1 MSYKLSKIYKL
12 NSKEILLNITIDCN
26 EYNFYINEKNLRYL
40 NKTLKNKSISE
51 AIKYWKKHE
60 EYNIKKN
67 KKKEIN
73 TSSLNSILN
82 NYDIEYHFIG
92 QYLINLTYKNNNYII
107 DLINDSIESCDFLDS
122 YENKNYN
129 KYKIDDSIKDTYSVI
144 SETDTEI
151 EESVDVIKK
160 IEKINNINIKNSL
173 PNDFIKLL
181 DLTMNNSDI
190 LKPVLNLINSK
201 TDNLIGNFIKSSGI
215 NINLDTPIDST
226 EIIKE
231 ISGYLK
237 IIEDLNNND
246 ISIINENE
254 STKFNFVISEIWNQI
269 KKIIYCLN
277 KLSENDDYDTMLQKY
292 QDRLGSI
299 GFSDVF
305 SYDNILLKNIIDELI
320 NNIISSLLISY
331 RSLMESKYLEVNILL
346 QNYKNN
352 TSNKILD
359 DKIDHIITN
368 NFLLFERYF
377 KNFFKEEDLRNIFS
391 EFNKIIHFS
400 NILNSLNS
408 EAKGYIILKLSSK
421 ELKDIKQQDNYLNNL
436 EDNIK
441 GLLQNTDDCKNNIKL
456 KIICNSDDV
465 IKSSFDKYKCLIN
478 ILLPTFEIFENNTK
492 TRYQQNML
500 ITKKKN
506 LSELLIQFHEEIKFK
521 LNIIN
526 KVIKSN

>member
-1 MSYKLSKIYKL
+1 
-12 NSKEILLNITIDCN
+12 
-26 EYNFYINEKNLRYL
+26 
-40 NKTLKNKSISE
+40 
-51 AIKYWKKHE
+51 
-60 EYNIKKN
+60 
-67 KKKEIN
+67 
-73 TSSLNSILN
+73 
-82 NYDIEYHFIG
+82 
-92 QYLINLTYKNNNYII
+92 
-107 DLINDSIESCDFLDS
+107 
-122 YENKNYN
+122 
-129 KYKIDDSIKDTYSVI
+129 
-144 SETDTEI
+144 
-151 EESVDVIKK
+151 
-160 IEKINNINIKNSL
+160 
-173 PNDFIKLL
+173 
-181 DLTMNNSDI
+181 MNNSDI

-215 NINLDTPIDST
+215 NINLDTPIDSN

-254 STKFNFVISEIWNQI
+254 STKFNFVVSEIWNQI

-277 KLSENDDYDTMLQKY
+277 KLSENDDYDIMLQKY

-352 TSNKILD
+352 TNNKILD
-359 DKIDHIITN
+359 DKIDHIINN

-377 KNFFKEEDLRNIFS
+377 KNFFKEDDLRNIFS
-391 EFNKIIHFS
+391 EFNKLIHFS

-421 ELKDIKQQDNYLNNL
+421 ELKDIKQQDNYFDSL

-441 GLLQNTDDCKNNIKL
+441 GILQNTNDCKNSIKF

-465 IKSSFDKYKCLIN
+465 IKSSFDKYKYLIN
-478 ILLPTFEIFENNTK
+478 ILLPTIEIFENNIK

-506 LSELLIQFHEEIKFK
+506 YQ
-521 LNIIN
+521 NY
-526 KVIKSN
+526 

>member
-1 MSYKLSKIYKL
+1 MNYKLSKIYKL
-12 NSKEILLNITIDCN
+12 NSKEILLNISFNCD
-26 EYNFYINEKNLRYL
+26 EYNFYLNEKNIRYL
-40 NKTLKNKSISE
+40 DKTLKKESISE

-60 EYNIKKN
+60 EYN
-67 KKKEIN
+67 KKKIKREIN
-73 TSSLNSILN
+73 INSLNSILS
-82 NYDIEYHFIG
+82 NYGIEYHFVG
-92 QYLINLTYKNNNYII
+92 KYLINVTYKDNSYII

-122 YENKNYN
+122 YENNNYN
-129 KYKIDDSIKDTYSVI
+129 KSKIDDSIKNTYSII

-173 PNDFIKLL
+173 PDDLKKLL

-201 TDNLIGNFIKSSGI
+201 TDNFIGNFIKSSGI
-215 NINLDTPIDST
+215 DINLDTPVDSNG
-226 EIIKE
+226 IIKE

-254 STKFNFVISEIWNQI
+254 STKFNFVMSEIWNQV

-277 KLSENDDYDTMLQKY
+277 KLSANDDYDTMLQKY
-292 QDRLGSI
+292 QDKLGSI

-305 SYDNILLKNIIDELI
+305 RYDNILLKNIVDKLI
-320 NNIISSLLISY
+320 NNIISDLLISY
-331 RSLMESKYLEVNILL
+331 HSLMESKYLELNILL
-346 QNYKNN
+346 QNYKSNIN
-352 TSNKILD
+352 NKILD
-359 DKIDHIITN
+359 EKIDHIITN

-377 KNFFKEEDLRNIFS
+377 KNFFKEDDLRNIFS
-391 EFNKIIHFS
+391 EFNKLIHFS

-408 EAKGYIILKLSSK
+408 EAKGYIILKLSTK
-421 ELKDIKQQDNYLNNL
+421 ELKDINHENNSL

-441 GLLQNTDDCKNNIKL
+441 GLLQNTENCKTNIKL
-456 KIICNSDDV
+456 KITCNNDDI
-465 IKSSFDKYKCLIN
+465 IKSSFDKYKHLIN
-478 ILLPTFEIFENNTK
+478 IMLPTFEIFENNIK
-492 TRYQQNML
+492 TIYHQNVL